1 MLKKLHYFYGRA
13 SLKATPSKKA
23 ATLEQQVVSGFYF
36 TGFERI
42 SKVGTMMSEA
52 ANILGISLE
61 ILKDIPT
68 MSEAAPQISPP
79 PQKILKAGTDRAF
92 ARYYIRFTL

>member
-1 MLKKLHYFYGRA
+1 M
-13 SLKATPSKKA
+13 
-23 ATLEQQVVSGFYF
+23 EQQVVSGLYF
-36 TGFERI
+36 TGFERL

-92 ARYYIRFTL
+92 TRYYIRFTL